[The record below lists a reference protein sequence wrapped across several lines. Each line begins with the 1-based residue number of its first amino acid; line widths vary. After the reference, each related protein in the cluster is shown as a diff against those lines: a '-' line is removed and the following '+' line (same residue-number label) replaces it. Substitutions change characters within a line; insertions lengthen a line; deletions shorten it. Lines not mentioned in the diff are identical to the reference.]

1 MELGRMMLA
10 LRRYEEGKFS
20 SGKAAEIAG
29 MSLSEFM
36 DLLSEFGI
44 KGRITYEDYLEAFE
58 HVKEVW

>member
-1 MELGRMMLA
+1 MMLA

-36 DLLSEFGI
+36 DLVSEFGI
-44 KGRITYEDYLEAFE
+44 KSRITYEDYLEAFE